1 MLLSNKLSK
10 DQKRNVLVVY
20 PGRFHPFH
28 KGHKAVFDGLCKQ
41 YGRDQ
46 VFIATSNKTEPV
58 KSPFSFS
65 DKMQFMSLSGID
77 TDRIVE
83 TTQPYRAPE
92 LVSRYDAKTTHLILV
107 VSQKDMNED
116 ARFASWTKK
125 DGNPTYFQPMPAN
138 TDNMSVLEQHGYILT
153 VPTTEF
159 SVLGKPMLSATQV
172 RDKFAQANL
181 KTQKAIIKDLFGNYN
196 DEVLQIMQIKL
207 TG

>member
-1 MLLSNKLSK
+1 MLLSEILK

-28 KGHKAVFDGLCKQ
+28 KGHKAVFDDLCKQ

-46 VFIATSNKTEPV
+46 VFIATSNKTDPV

-65 DKMQFMSLSGID
+65 DKSQFIALAGVDS
-77 TDRIVE
+77 DRVVE

-92 LVSRYDAKTTHLILV
+92 LVSRYDPKTTRLIFV

-125 DGNPTYFQPMPAN
+125 DGNPTYFQPMP
-138 TDNMSVLEQHGYILT
+138 TDPGKMSMLEQHGYILT

-172 RDKFAQANL
+172 RDKFARANL

-196 DEVLQIMQIKL
+196 NEVLRIMQIKL